1 MKKICYWA
9 PCLDKVGTYKAVIN
23 SALSLSKYSKKSYQV
38 YIINACGEWDDNKI
52 FFMKNNIK
60 IVNLNFSYFN
70 YLPKIGYLNS
80 RISYSLIFIL
90 SIIPLFKF
98 LTKIKPDFFIGHLVT
113 ALPIFLFNFFDFKTK
128 FILRISGF
136 PKLNFLRKN
145 FWKRFSKKIFRIT
158 CPSEDLKKQITDKN
172 IFTKN
177 KLLFLPDP
185 IINLNRFRYQLKQQ
199 NEKEINNQNEYFLA
213 AGRLTKQKNFIYLIE
228 EFNSFLKDYPKNNLL
243 IFGEGEQRKK
253 LEKKIESLNLNKKVL
268 LMGFNKNIFPYMKK
282 AKAFIL
288 SSLWE
293 DPGFVIIEAALSNL
307 FVISSDCKN
316 GPNEFLL
323 NGKAG
328 LLYSSNKKKKLSESL
343 NIFKKMNQNQ
353 ISSMKLIA
361 KKNCSKY
368 TLFRHHI
375 FLKKIL
381 NSSKST

>member
-1 MKKICYWA
+1 M
-9 PCLDKVGTYKAVIN
+9 PV
-23 SALSLSKYSKKSYQV
+23 
-38 YIINACGEWDDNKI
+38 
-52 FFMKNNIK
+52 
-60 IVNLNFSYFN
+60 
-70 YLPKIGYLNS
+70 
-80 RISYSLIFIL
+80 R
-90 SIIPLFKF
+90 
-98 LTKIKPDFFIGHLVT
+98 
-113 ALPIFLFNFFDFKTK
+113 
-128 FILRISGF
+128 
-136 PKLNFLRKN
+136 
-145 FWKRFSKKIFRIT
+145 RF
-158 CPSEDLKKQITDKN
+158 KKQIVDKN

-199 NEKEINNQNEYFLA
+199 NEKEINNHNEYFLA
-213 AGRLTKQKNFIYLIE
+213 AGRLTKHKNFIYLIE

-253 LEKKIESLNLNKKVL
+253 LEKKIESLNLNEKVL

-328 LLYSSNKKKKLSESL
+328 LLYSSNKKK
-343 NIFKKMNQNQ
+343 N
-353 ISSMKLIA
+353 
-361 KKNCSKY
+361 
-368 TLFRHHI
+368 
-375 FLKKIL
+375 
-381 NSSKST
+381 